1 MSAECC
7 GLTRL
12 FHYASQRNLAT
23 FLTSISCSIG
33 LQPLPAETPQS
44 LTSPGFSWLMKRKH
58 LTAREHREGKRE
70 LLGSGNVKAA
80 CAGAGRRPDLEK
92 KRTLMELKG
101 TFFFH

>member
-23 FLTSISCSIG
+23 FLTSISCSVG

-58 LTAREHREGKRE
+58 LTAREHREGKHE
-70 LLGSGNVKAA
+70 TWGSGNVKAA
-80 CAGAGRRPDLEK
+80 CAGQRGDPIWK
-92 KRTLMELKG
+92 KNE
-101 TFFFH
+101 HSWN